1 MLSYRHAFHAGNFA
15 DVHKHVAYQL
25 GIEALLKKPTAICLL
40 DAYAGAGRY
49 DLTSVVAT
57 KTAEWRA
64 GIAPLV
70 ALDAP
75 PPLQPFLARLQ
86 DLNPD
91 GELRVYP
98 GSPLLAAASLRA
110 QDRLVCL
117 ELHPADHAQLARL
130 FGRNGQVEV
139 HRRDAR
145 EGLPALLPPRERRGL
160 VLVDP
165 PYERAEEYRE
175 VPDMLRKSYS
185 RWPTGGFLLWYPL
198 LAGDPHV
205 PMLASIAASGIRKI
219 LVHELTLLP
228 TAPGLRGS
236 GLLWIN
242 PPWGIDAELRQGGDW
257 LAERLGAAKAASHL
271 EWRVPE

>member
-1 MLSYRHAFHAGNFA
+1 MLSYRHAFHAGNLA

-25 GIEALLKKPTAICLL
+25 GIQSLLKKPAAFCLL
-40 DAYAGAGRY
+40 DAYAGAGQY
-49 DLTSVVAT
+49 DLTSAVAS
-57 KTAEWRA
+57 KTGEWRG
-64 GIAPLV
+64 GIAQVL
-70 ALDAP
+70 AMDAP
-75 PPLQPFLARLQ
+75 EPLQPWLRRVR
-86 DLNPD
+86 DLNPGD
-91 GELRVYP
+91 DLHVYP
-98 GSPLLAAASLRA
+98 GSPLLAAASLRP

-117 ELHPADHAQLARL
+117 ELHPADHGELARL
-130 FGRNGQVEV
+130 FARNRQVEV

-175 VPDMLRKSYS
+175 VPAMLRKAHS

-198 LAGDPHV
+198 LAGNPHV
-205 PMLASIAASGIRKI
+205 SMIDAIANSGIRKV
-219 LVHELTLLP
+219 LVHELLLLP
-228 TAPGLRGS
+228 AAPGLRGS

-242 PPWGIDAELRQGGDW
+242 PPWGIDAGLRRGGQW
-257 LAERLGAAKAASHL
+257 LAERLGEEGAASQL